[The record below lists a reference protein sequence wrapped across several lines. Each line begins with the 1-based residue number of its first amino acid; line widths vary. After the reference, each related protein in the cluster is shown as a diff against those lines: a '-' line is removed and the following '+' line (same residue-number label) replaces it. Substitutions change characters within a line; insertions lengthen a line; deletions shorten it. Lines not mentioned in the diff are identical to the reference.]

1 MLEQTKVKTLDK
13 VAVRFTGDSG
23 DGMQLAGN
31 LFSNVSA
38 AIGNEI
44 STFPDYPAEIRAPQ
58 GTLGGVS
65 GFQVHIGKGVYTP
78 GDQADVLVAMNP
90 AALKTNVAY
99 IKPNAVIIYDTDS
112 FTANDLEKAAFVTD
126 DPFNELGLTGMQLV
140 PVAITSM
147 VKDSLA
153 GSGLDNKA
161 VLRCKNMF
169 ALGLVCWLFDRPLDQ
184 ATHLLKNK
192 FAKKP
197 SVLEANIKVMTDG
210 YNYGN
215 NIHATVST
223 YRIETATAKKGIYTD
238 INGNTATALGL
249 IAASEKSGLPLFLG
263 SYPITPASDILHELA
278 KRKDLGVKV
287 VQAEDEIAGVC
298 TCYRSKFC
306 RKFGCDIYI
315 RSRVGIEKR
324 SYRFGCNGRITVS
337 YY

>member
-197 SVLEANIKVMTDG
+197 
-210 YNYGN
+210 
-215 NIHATVST
+215 
-223 YRIETATAKKGIYTD
+223 
-238 INGNTATALGL
+238 
-249 IAASEKSGLPLFLG
+249 
-263 SYPITPASDILHELA
+263 
-278 KRKDLGVKV
+278 
-287 VQAEDEIAGVC
+287 
-298 TCYRSKFC
+298 
-306 RKFGCDIYI
+306 
-315 RSRVGIEKR
+315 
-324 SYRFGCNGRITVS
+324 
-337 YY
+337 